1 MLMGLLY
8 LHEESSLLQ
17 QQVYAMDCFAFLPEA
32 SFLMFSDATERVHWE
47 RMGEQDSSGG
57 KGTIFIPLNHLH

>member
-8 LHEESSLLQ
+8 LYEESSLLQ
-17 QQVYAMDCFAFLPEA
+17 QQVYAMHCFAFLPEA

-47 RMGEQDSSGG
+47 IMG
-57 KGTIFIPLNHLH
+57 